1 MFANAS
7 PLARCF
13 AAFVVFLVSFS
24 SWAETFKETKAL
36 AEQGD
41 SDSQY
46 TLGIMFDDG
55 KGGHHHPFKGKA
67 QRIPG
72 VVEAEHYDEGPAG
85 IAYSDVDKENRGAPY
100 RQDTQVDIE
109 KRTDASN
116 GHGIGW
122 VRAGEWLLYTVDIRK
137 AGRYLL
143 EIPVA
148 SNRSGGIF
156 HIEFDGKDVTG
167 PITIPDTGGW
177 NVLKTLHIDGVK
189 LKKGLQLMKLAMDQN
204 GENRGIGDIDLIR
217 FIEE

>member
-1 MFANAS
+1 MSASAS
-7 PLARCF
+7 PVARCL
-13 AAFVVFLVSFS
+13 ATFVVCLISFS
-24 SWAETFKETKAL
+24 GWAETFEETKEL

-41 SDSQY
+41 ADAQY
-46 TLGIMFDDG
+46 NLGMMFYDG
-55 KGGHHHPFKGKA
+55 NGGHHHPFRGKV

-72 VVEAEHYDEGPAG
+72 VVEAENYDEGPAG
-85 IAYSDVDKENRGAPY
+85 IAYLDVDKENRGAPY

-109 KRTDASN
+109 KRPDASN

-122 VRAGEWLLYTVDIRK
+122 VRAGEWLLYTVDIKK
-137 AGRYLL
+137 AGHYLL

-177 NVLKTLHIDGVK
+177 NVLKTLNIDGVK
-189 LKKGLQLMKLAMDQN
+189 LKKGRQVMKLAMDQN